1 VDIQGILGQAHQD
14 IQVHRGHQD
23 IQVHRGHQVLADI
36 QVHRGHQVLADIQA
50 FQDTVGQVY
59 LDIQDLVAL
68 VHLVHLVGL
77 AYQAGQGLAVFLD
90 FLGKLVY
97 QAHLVGQDFLVKL
110 VHLEYQDGQVLAVY
124 QDSVDQEYRDTQVL
138 AVILASKAHPSTSKA
153 QWPHQLICQQLVI
166 FQMMHTLF
174 HPMAIC
180 MFGVAQFGTMLA
192 K

>member
-1 VDIQGILGQAHQD
+1 MDIQGILGQAHQD
-14 IQVHRGHQD
+14 IQVLK
-23 IQVHRGHQVLADI
+23 VHQVLADI

-59 LDIQDLVAL
+59 LDTQDLVAL
-68 VHLVHLVGL
+68 VHLVGL
-77 AYQAGQGLAVFLD
+77 ACQAGQGLAVFLD
-90 FLGKLVY
+90 SLGKLVY
-97 QAHLVGQDFLVKL
+97 QAHLVGQDSLVKL